1 MFKKLLYLV
10 STALFI
16 VSCSNDEVDISQLK
30 ANGGAKYGGEF
41 RFMSSEKIT
50 TLFPVATN
58 DVYNQRIASQIF
70 ESPLKIDLETNKVTP
85 NLAESFTVSPDAKKF
100 TLKIREGV
108 MFHDDECF
116 SGGSGRELTA
126 DDIKYALDFACSGL
140 RINEMSWMLV
150 DKIKGA
156 KEFNAKSKSNLPEG
170 GVSGIKV
177 VDGNTVTIE
186 LVEPFVGFDKVLTH
200 SSLGV
205 FPREAFETYKN
216 EVKKHPVGTGPFK
229 LQTWDEKQVILTRN
243 NKYWRKDDFGN
254 QLPFLEKI
262 SLTYAQNKKSELM
275 AFRNKSIDLV
285 LEIPVDEIENVL
297 GSLED
302 AQAGM
307 TVKHKIDSKN
317 SLSSTYFGFAHQTAP
332 FNDAKVRKAFN
343 IAIDRNYIVN
353 YYLKGEGY
361 PSVNGFVPAIED
373 YTNNRVKG
381 YKLDISK
388 AKQLM
393 ADAGYKD
400 GENFPTIDL
409 YVNAKKGD
417 PIFLLALGVKDQL
430 KANLNVNINIK
441 VCSIDARDKAISNGT
456 AKFWR
461 GGWIADYPDP
471 ENFLNLFSSDHIGS
485 NSTTMNPVKYNSAE
499 YDRLLSSSMKERNPK
514 IRNEFFVKCD
524 QMLIDDAVIMPLIND
539 DFITMINS
547 KIKNFE
553 TNSMEMLDFS
563 NIFIKEPKK

>member
-1 MFKKLLYLV
+1 MFNKLFYFLPI
-10 STALFI
+10 LFLLA
-16 VSCSNDEVDISQLK
+16 SCSNDEVDITQLK

-58 DVYNQRIASQIF
+58 DVYNQRVSSQIF
-70 ESPLKIDLETNKVTP
+70 ETILKIDLKSNKVTP
-85 NLAESFTVSPDAKKF
+85 NIASSFTISPDAKKF

-116 SGGSGRELTA
+116 SGGTGRELTA
-126 DDIKYALDFACSGL
+126 EDVKYTLDFACSGL
-140 RINEMSWMLV
+140 KINEMSWMLV

-156 KEFNAKSKSNLPEG
+156 KEFFKKSKSSIPEG

-177 VDGNTVTIE
+177 VDDNTVTIE
-186 LVEPFVGFDKVLTH
+186 LVDPFVGFDKILTH

-205 FPREAFETYKN
+205 FPREAYETYKN
-216 EVKKHPVGTGPFK
+216 DVIKHPVGTGPFK
-229 LQTWDEKQVILTRN
+229 LEDWNSKHVVLTRN
-243 NKYWRKDDFGN
+243 NTYWRKDDFGN

-262 SLTYAQNKKSELM
+262 TVSYAQNKKSELM
-275 AFRNKSIDLV
+275 AFRNKEIDLV

-317 SLSSTYFGFAHQTAP
+317 SLSTTYFGFAHQSAP
-332 FNDAKVRKAFN
+332 FNNIKVRQAFN

-353 YYLKGEGY
+353 NYLKGEGY
-361 PSVNGFVPAIED
+361 PSEYGFVPAIES
-373 YTNNRVKG
+373 YTNERVKG
-381 YKLDISK
+381 YKLNIEK
-388 AKQLM
+388 AQKLL
-393 ADAGYKD
+393 ADAGYAN
-400 GENFPTIDL
+400 GEGFPTTDL

-417 PIFLLALGVKDQL
+417 PIYLLALGVKDQL

-441 VCSIDARDKAISNGT
+441 LCTINERDNAISNGT

-461 GGWIADYPDP
+461 SGWIADYPDP
-471 ENFLNLFSSDHIGS
+471 ENFLYLFSGDHIGS
-485 NSTTMNPVKYNSAE
+485 NSTTMNPVKYNSPE
-499 YDRLLSSSMKERNPK
+499 YDRLLKSSMKERNPK
-514 IRNEFFVKCD
+514 VRNEFFVKCD

-547 KIKNFE
+547 KVKNFE

-563 NIFIKEPKK
+563 SIFIKEPKK

>member
-1 MFKKLLYLV
+1 MSKKLLYILTV
-10 STALFI
+10 LLLLA
-16 VSCSNDEVDISQLK
+16 SCSNDEVDISQLK

-58 DVYNQRIASQIF
+58 DVYNQRISSQIF
-70 ESPLKIDLETNKVTP
+70 ETLLKTDLKTSKVTS
-85 NLAESFTVSPDAKKF
+85 NIASSFTVSPDAKKF

-116 SGGSGRELTA
+116 SGGTGRELTA
-126 DDIKYALDFACSGL
+126 EDVKYTLDFACSGL
-140 RINEMSWMLV
+140 KINEMSWMLT

-156 KEFNAKSKSNLPEG
+156 KEFFKKSKTSIPEI

-177 VDGNTVTIE
+177 VDDNTVTIE
-186 LVEPFVGFDKVLTH
+186 LIEPFVGFDKILTH
-200 SSLGV
+200 SSLGI
-205 FPREAFETYKN
+205 FPKEAYETYKN
-216 EVKKHPVGTGPFK
+216 EVIKHPVGTGPFK
-229 LQTWDEKQVILTRN
+229 LLEWNNQHVVLTRN
-243 NKYWRKDDFGN
+243 NSYWRKDDFGN

-262 SLTYAQNKKSELM
+262 TVSYSQNKKSELM
-275 AFRNKSIDLV
+275 AFRNKEIDLV

-317 SLSSTYFGFAHQTAP
+317 SLSTTYFGFAHQSAP
-332 FNDAKVRKAFN
+332 FNDIKVRQAFN
-343 IAIDRNYIVN
+343 IAIDRTHIVN
-353 YYLKGEGY
+353 NYLKGEGY
-361 PSVNGFVPAIED
+361 PSEYGFVPAIES
-373 YTNNRVKG
+373 YTHQRVKG
-381 YKLDISK
+381 YRLNIEK
-388 AKQLM
+388 AKKLL
-393 ADAGYKD
+393 AEAGYPD
-400 GENFPTIDL
+400 GEGFPTTDL

-417 PIFLLALGVKDQL
+417 PVYLLALGVKDQL

-441 VCSIDARDKAISNGT
+441 LCTINERDKAISNGT

-461 GGWIADYPDP
+461 SGWIADYPDP

-485 NSTTMNPVKYNSAE
+485 NSTTMNPVKYSSAE
-499 YDRLLSSSMKERNPK
+499 YDRLLKSSMKERNPK

-524 QMLIDDAVIMPLIND
+524 QLLIDDAVIMPLIND

-547 KIKNFE
+547 KVKNFE

-563 NIFIKEPKK
+563 SIFIKEPKK

>member
-1 MFKKLLYLV
+1 MFKKLIYLV
-10 STALFI
+10 STALLI
-16 VSCSNDEVDISQLK
+16 ASCSNEEVDISQLK

-41 RFMSSEKIT
+41 RFMSSEQIT
-50 TLFPVATN
+50 TLFPVTTS
-58 DVYNQRIASQIF
+58 DVYNQRIVSQIF

-85 NLAESFTVSPDAKKF
+85 NLAESFTVTPDAKKF

-108 MFHDDECF
+108 VFHDDECF
-116 SGGSGRELTA
+116 SGGTGRELTA
-126 DDIKYALDFACSGL
+126 EDVKYALDFACSGL
-140 RINEMSWMLV
+140 KINEMSWMLV
-150 DKIKGA
+150 DKIRGA
-156 KEFNAKSKSNLPEG
+156 KEFNAKSKSSLPEG

-205 FPREAFETYKN
+205 FPREAYETYKN
-216 EVKKHPVGTGPFK
+216 EVRKHPIGTGPFK
-229 LQTWDEKQVILTRN
+229 LQTWDDKQVVLARN

-262 SLTYAQNKKSELM
+262 TLTYAQNKKSELM

-332 FNDAKVRKAFN
+332 FNNVKVRQAFN
-343 IAIDRNYIVN
+343 MAIDRNFIVN

-361 PSVNGFVPAIED
+361 PSVYGFVPSIEG
-373 YTNNRVKG
+373 YSNNRVKG
-381 YKLDISK
+381 YILDIVK
-388 AKQLM
+388 AKALL

-400 GENFPTIDL
+400 GSNFPTIDL
-409 YVNAKKGD
+409 YVNARKGD

-441 VCSIDARDKAISNGT
+441 VCSIEARDKAIANGS

-485 NSTTMNPVKYNSAE
+485 NSTTMNPVKYKSVE
-499 YDRLLSSSMKERNPK
+499 YDRLLASSMKERNPK

-563 NIFIKEPKK
+563 TIFIKEPKK

>member
-1 MFKKLLYLV
+1 MFKKLIYLV
-10 STALFI
+10 STALLI
-16 VSCSNDEVDISQLK
+16 VSCSNEEVDISQLK

-50 TLFPVATN
+50 TLFPVTTS

-70 ESPLKIDLETNKVTP
+70 ESPLKLDFKTNKVSA

-126 DDIKYALDFACSGL
+126 EDVKYALDFACSGL
-140 RINEMSWMLV
+140 KLNEMSWMLV

-156 KEFNAKSKSNLPEG
+156 KEFNNKSKTTLPEG

-177 VDGNTVTIE
+177 VDGNTVTID
-186 LVEPFVGFDKVLTH
+186 LIEPFVGFDKVLTH
-200 SSLGV
+200 TSLGV
-205 FPREAFETYKN
+205 FPKEAYETYKN
-216 EVKKHPVGTGPFK
+216 EVKKHPIGTGPFK
-229 LQTWDEKQVILTRN
+229 LQTWDDKQVVLARN

-262 SLTYAQNKKSELM
+262 TLTYAQNKKSELM
-275 AFRNKSIDLV
+275 AFRNKAIDLV

-343 IAIDRNYIVN
+343 MAIDRNYIVN

-361 PSVNGFVPAIED
+361 PSVNGFVPSIEG
-373 YTNNRVKG
+373 YSSNRVKG
-381 YKLDISK
+381 FKLDIAK
-388 AKQLM
+388 AKMLL
-393 ADAGYKD
+393 AEAGYKD
-400 GENFPTIDL
+400 GANFPTIDL
-409 YVNAKKGD
+409 YVNARKGD

-441 VCSIDARDKAISNGT
+441 VCSIDARDKAIANGS

-471 ENFLNLFSSDHIGS
+471 ENFLNLFSSQHIGT
-485 NSTTMNPVKYNSAE
+485 NSTTMNPVKYNSPE
-499 YDRLLSSSMKERNPK
+499 YDRLLSSSLKERNPK

-563 NIFIKEPKK
+563 TIFIKEPKK

>member
-1 MFKKLLYLV
+1 MFKKLFFLV
-10 STALFI
+10 STTFLFL
-16 VSCSNDEVDISQLK
+16 SCSSDEVDVTQLK

-58 DVYNQRIASQIF
+58 DVYNQRISAQIF
-70 ESPLKIDLETNKVTP
+70 ESPLKIDIKTNKVVP
-85 NLAESFTVSPDAKKF
+85 NLAESFTISPDAKKI

-108 MFHDDECF
+108 VFHDDECF
-116 SGGSGRELTA
+116 SSGKGRELTA
-126 DDIKYALDFACSGL
+126 EDVKYSLDFACSGL
-140 RINEMSWMLV
+140 SINEMSWMLI

-156 KEFNAKSKSNLPEG
+156 KEFFAKSKKSIPEG

-177 VDGNTVTIE
+177 NDNTISIE
-186 LVEPFVGFDKVLTH
+186 LMEPFVGFDKVLTH

-205 FPREAFETYKN
+205 FPVEAYEKYKN
-216 EVKKHPVGTGPFK
+216 DIKKHPVGTGPFK
-229 LQTWDEKQVILTRN
+229 LDTWDGKQVVLKRN
-243 NKYWRKDDFGN
+243 NSYWKKDDFGN

-262 SLTYAQNKKSELM
+262 ILTYAQNKKSELM
-275 AFRNKSIDLV
+275 AFRNKEIDLV

-317 SLSSTYFGFAHQTAP
+317 SLSSTYFGFAHQQAP
-332 FNDAKVRKAFN
+332 FSDLKVRQAFN

-353 YYLKGEGY
+353 NYLKGEGY
-361 PSVNGFVPAIED
+361 PSINGFVPAIDD
-373 YTNNRVKG
+373 YTYQRVKG
-381 YKLDISK
+381 HKLNIEK
-388 AKQLM
+388 AKQLLS
-393 ADAGYKD
+393 DAGFKD
-400 GENFPTIDL
+400 GANFPTIDL

-417 PIFLLALGVKDQL
+417 PIYLLALGVKDQL
-430 KANLNVNINIK
+430 KTNLNVNINIK
-441 VCSIDARDKAISNGT
+441 LCSISERDKAVKNGT

-471 ENFLNLFSSDHIGS
+471 ENFLDLFSSHHIGS
-485 NSTTMNPVKYNSAE
+485 NSSTMNPVNYNSPE
-499 YDRLLSSSMKERNPK
+499 YDRLLTSSMKERNPK

-524 QMLIDDAVIMPLIND
+524 QMLIDDAVIIPLIND

-563 NIFIKEPKK
+563 AVFIKEPKK